1 MIKIKNNKAFTL
13 VELLAVLVVL
23 SIIMVLAISSFSSSL
38 EKTKEEKLVDKINMV
53 KSFAEIYVT
62 DYKNEIYNKIVEQ
75 RCFISVE
82 SLNDRG
88 YLNNKI
94 YKDVNTGY
102 IIYDKVEN
110 TYDYTNDSN
119 DIVGK
124 LHSCVIGD
132 LEEYVVMFDA
142 NGGSV
147 SPTSKSVI
155 YGEKYGA
162 FPIPSRDGYTFLGWY
177 TERSGGTK
185 VTSDNRVTI
194 FSDKTLYARWKL
206 KSYAITFSVSNAA
219 FGNVSVSSLSVSH
232 GTTYSVDGTTLTFS
246 DGQKVSV
253 TPASATA
260 QYSYSFSNW
269 SSTSGTIT
277 RATTLTA
284 NFTRSIR
291 SYTVTIGRNN
301 ADYGTVSSAS
311 VLVQH
316 GTTYSTSGGTLTFSD
331 GQKVKASATSVTGYN
346 TSVSSWTPSSGT
358 ITGGTTITANFTRTA
373 ISYSFNL
380 NILNP
385 DGSEPYTT
393 GAAGTVQMS
402 VNNGAYTNVYN
413 EPVGSYA
420 YGTVLKF
427 RNFSPGAGRYLSA
440 VTGAT
445 ESNGV
450 WSVTITKDTI
460 VQFSTTWHSYNFN
473 LNILN
478 PDGSEPWSTGE
489 AGTVQISVNNG
500 SYTTVYDQPTGSYV
514 YGTVLKFKSFSP
526 GTGRQ
531 LSSVTGATESNG
543 VWSVTITGDTLVQ
556 FSTAWKSYTISFDA
570 TGGTLETASKSVTYG
585 GTYGSLPTPTRAGY
599 TFNGWF
605 TSTSGGT
612 QITSSTGVWI
622 TSAQTLYA
630 QWTGHAYYAIQNGK
644 LVNCPN
650 CTAWGQSFSDGA
662 TAGIEYGEISNGYGT
677 FYGGAGHTGGVSE
690 GRTWGANTGL
700 MATNGCT
707 TLTITA
713 LVNNNDG
720 WSASLYIRD
729 ASGNVLCSQTGIK
742 GWVAGGTGTKTYTC
756 NISGHSQVSASISAG
771 HGEDTA
777 EWMNIGFINVYI
789 HS

>member
-311 VLVQH
+311 VLVPY
-316 GTTYSTSGGTLTFSD
+316 GTTYSTSGGTLTF
-331 GQKVKASATSVTGYN
+331 
-346 TSVSSWTPSSGT
+346 
-358 ITGGTTITANFTRTA
+358 
-373 ISYSFNL
+373 
-380 NILNP
+380 
-385 DGSEPYTT
+385 
-393 GAAGTVQMS
+393 
-402 VNNGAYTNVYN
+402 
-413 EPVGSYA
+413 
-420 YGTVLKF
+420 
-427 RNFSPGAGRYLSA
+427 
-440 VTGAT
+440 
-445 ESNGV
+445 
-450 WSVTITKDTI
+450 
-460 VQFSTTWHSYNFN
+460 
-473 LNILN
+473 
-478 PDGSEPWSTGE
+478 
-489 AGTVQISVNNG
+489 
-500 SYTTVYDQPTGSYV
+500 
-514 YGTVLKFKSFSP
+514 
-526 GTGRQ
+526 
-531 LSSVTGATESNG
+531 
-543 VWSVTITGDTLVQ
+543 
-556 FSTAWKSYTISFDA
+556 
-570 TGGTLETASKSVTYG
+570 
-585 GTYGSLPTPTRAGY
+585 
-599 TFNGWF
+599 
-605 TSTSGGT
+605 
-612 QITSSTGVWI
+612 
-622 TSAQTLYA
+622 
-630 QWTGHAYYAIQNGK
+630 
-644 LVNCPN
+644 
-650 CTAWGQSFSDGA
+650 
-662 TAGIEYGEISNGYGT
+662 
-677 FYGGAGHTGGVSE
+677 
-690 GRTWGANTGL
+690 
-700 MATNGCT
+700 
-707 TLTITA
+707 
-713 LVNNNDG
+713 
-720 WSASLYIRD
+720 
-729 ASGNVLCSQTGIK
+729 
-742 GWVAGGTGTKTYTC
+742 
-756 NISGHSQVSASISAG
+756 
-771 HGEDTA
+771 
-777 EWMNIGFINVYI
+777 
-789 HS
+789 